1 MSQGDAG
8 MTARDKQTQDKQSL
22 RKQQFARRKLAHGA
36 QASAASVAV
45 IEPVLALIDDWL
57 LEQQQRAQTAGQP
70 VPQSLIISGYWPIR
84 TELDPRAL
92 IAQLQYEGHRLCLP
106 IVPGPD
112 VRLVF
117 RDFASEAALVEG
129 AFGAKTPPDTAE
141 RVEPQVVLVPLLAFD
156 ALGYRLG
163 YGGGY
168 YDRTLE
174 DLRAK
179 QPTLAI
185 GLAYDEQEVAHV
197 VIEPTDQ
204 RLDAMVTPSRQFR
217 W

>member
-1 MSQGDAG
+1 MSQAD
-8 MTARDKQTQDKQSL
+8 DKQAL
-22 RKQQFARRKLAHGA
+22 RKQQFARRKAAHSA
-36 QASAASVAV
+36 QAVAASLAI
-45 IEPVLALIDDWL
+45 IEPVVALIDDWL
-57 LEQQQRAQTAGQP
+57 LEQQALAQTSALSA
-70 VPQSLIISGYWPIR
+70 PQSLRISGYWPIR

-92 IAQLQYEGHRLCLP
+92 ISRLQFEGHALCLP

-112 VRLVF
+112 VRLIF
-117 RDFASEAALVEG
+117 RDFAGEAALVEG
-129 AFGAKTPPDTAE
+129 AFGAKTPPQGAAL
-141 RVEPQVVLVPLLAFD
+141 VEPQVVLVPLLAFD
-156 ALGYRLG
+156 AQGFRLG

-174 DLRAK
+174 DLRAQ

-185 GLAYDEQEVAHV
+185 GLAYDEQEVERV

>member
-1 MSQGDAG
+1 MANQFE
-8 MTARDKQTQDKQSL
+8 DKLAL
-22 RKQQFARRKLAHGA
+22 RKQQFARRKAAHSN
-36 QASAASVAV
+36 QAEAASMSIIDPV
-45 IEPVLALIDDWL
+45 IALIDDWM
-57 LEQQQRAQTAGQP
+57 LEQQQSAQASGQ
-70 VPQSLIISGYWPIR
+70 QSASSLRISGYWPIR

-92 IAQLQYEGHRLCLP
+92 IERLQFEGHALCLP

-112 VRLVF
+112 VRLIF
-117 RDFASEAALVEG
+117 RQFEGAGALVEG
-129 AFGAKTPPDTAE
+129 AFGAMTPAETAG
-141 RVEPQVVLVPLLAFD
+141 VMEPQVLLVPLLAFD
-156 ALGYRLG
+156 AQGYRLG

-179 QPTLAI
+179 GPTLAI
-185 GLAYDEQEVAHV
+185 GLAYDEQEVEKV

-204 RLDAMVTPSRQFR
+204 RLDAIVTPSRQFR

>member
-1 MSQGDAG
+1 MSRAD
-8 MTARDKQTQDKQSL
+8 DKQAL
-22 RKQQFARRKLAHGA
+22 RQQQFARRKAAHSG
-36 QASAASVAV
+36 QASAASLA
-45 IEPVLALIDDWL
+45 IIDPVVALIDDWL
-57 LEQQQRAQTAGQP
+57 LELQALAQASGHSQ
-70 VPQSLIISGYWPIR
+70 PQSLRISGYWPIR

-92 IAQLQYEGHRLCLP
+92 ISRLQFEGHALCLP
-106 IVPGPD
+106 VVPGPD
-112 VRLVF
+112 VRLEF
-117 RDFASEAALVEG
+117 RCFDGESALVEG
-129 AFGAKTPPDTAE
+129 AFGAKTPPQNAAL
-141 RVEPQVVLVPLLAFD
+141 VEPQVVLLPLLAFD

-185 GLAYDEQEVAHV
+185 GLAYDAQEVERV